1 MVIMKVLFRNILT
14 KLFSRKQA
22 IRKFGSYATRA
33 QSFLE
38 FALLLPL
45 LLILLLIMVE
55 LGFVMNAYLSLLDS
69 TRQTARVYS
78 GLQPFEI
85 TTDTSTTPPTEIK
98 TDKLSYYSDAAA
110 LLIETLN
117 SNSYQ
122 IKYNDPAGAIDN
134 VLVSVIGVDVN
145 TTPNPDVIT
154 IIRHP
159 GSSQYWALNPASV
172 TAGYGS
178 KYGADSIIEGY
189 MTKGGSTPVSTG
201 LLIIEVYYSYE
212 GTLRVPSIK
221 FFDTEIGF
229 ATDENPVVLY
239 AYSIMPLGQAKP

>member
-14 KLFSRKQA
+14 KLFSRKHA
-22 IRKFGSYATRA
+22 MRKSSSYATRA

-78 GLQPFEI
+78 GFQPFNDDE
-85 TTDTSTTPPTEIK
+85 
-98 TDKLSYYSDAAA
+98 TDKLTYYSDAAD

-145 TTPNPDVIT
+145 TDADPDVIT

-159 GSSQYWALNPASV
+159 DSSEYWALNPDSV

-178 KYGADSIIEGY
+178 KYADDATIQAY
-189 MTKGGSTPVSTG
+189 MTKGGSTPVTTG

-212 GTLRVPSIK
+212 GTLQVPGIR
-221 FFDTEIGF
+221 FFDTYIGF
-229 ATDENPVVLY
+229 ATDENPLVLY
-239 AYSIMPLGQAKP
+239 AYSAMPLGPAKP